1 MYPVCF
7 VHHVSGSYP
16 TTTITTTTTITI
28 TTTMTTTTRIFVVG
42 DRRLGRLS
50 RLVCRDLL
58 LGVLH
63 ECVFHRGVL
72 DP

>member
-1 MYPVCF
+1 MYPVRTATPTTT
-7 VHHVSGSYP
+7 STSTITI
-16 TTTITTTTTITI
+16 TTTITTTT
-28 TTTMTTTTRIFVVG
+28 TTTTRIFVVG

-63 ECVFHRGVL
+63 ECIFHRGVL